1 MTAPIELFT
10 LRETASALRM
20 NERTVREHLK
30 RHRFPKA
37 GGRWLFTRAE
47 INALYEAIK
56 CPSNCRKGP
65 AATSGTSWGP
75 SLAKTSA
82 RVRELLTS
90 PKQKSSSPPSAK
102 KSSNVTP
109 LVRKPPVRS

>member
-10 LRETASALRM
+10 LKEAAAALRM
-20 NERTVREHLK
+20 HERTMREHLK

-47 INALYEAIK
+47 IGALYEAIK
-56 CPSNCRKGP
+56 CPSNLRKGLD
-65 AATSGTSWGP
+65 AKTTTSWEP

-90 PKQKSSSPPSAK
+90 PRLKSSSPASAR
-102 KSSNVTP
+102 KSSTVTP
-109 LVRKPPVRS
+109 LVRKLPARS